1 VQLIERAIVQ
11 EIERVT
17 APATVRVR
25 GTGPVAA
32 IAPALRIAPRGV
44 RRAEAIEPRVVATA
58 PRPPTAAAPVA
69 AIAQLLP
76 IAVVEAAAAV
86 P

>member
-1 VQLIERAIVQ
+1 VPLIVQ

-17 APATVRVR
+17 APATARVR

-32 IAPALRIAPRGV
+32 IAPALRTAPRGV
-44 RRAEAIEPRVVATA
+44 RRAEAIEPRAVVTA
-58 PRPPTAAAPVA
+58 PRPSTAAALVPA
-69 AIAQLLP
+69 TAQRLP
-76 IAVVEAAAAV
+76 IAVVEVAAAV